1 MVDRESLNISYTD
14 LERTKEEIDVRSNS
28 IRQGNNDIRAL
39 QMGVD
44 KLKQKIEN
52 LKRNATNVQ
61 AQDVEGKVLTR
72 GGEDLLTQYLIY
84 SLKKSS
90 LNLQLC

>member
-1 MVDRESLNISYTD
+1 MIFYLVDRESLNISYTD

-61 AQDVEGKVLTR
+61 AQDMEGKVLTR
-72 GGEDLLTQYLIY
+72 GGEG
-84 SLKKSS
+84 
-90 LNLQLC
+90 

>member
-1 MVDRESLNISYTD
+1 
-14 LERTKEEIDVRSNS
+14 
-28 IRQGNNDIRAL
+28 
-39 QMGVD
+39 MGVD

-72 GGEDLLTQYLIY
+72 GGEG
-84 SLKKSS
+84 
-90 LNLQLC
+90 